1 MLLLSLLYFGAKSQG
16 NNSSA
21 SYKTL
26 ALSIPVEE
34 INPDSI
40 LSWFIRA
47 DQSMEIDRYD
57 SAEFW
62 LSRVGDRLAFKK
74 PGIFNYYYHTRQ
86 AEVLYYNDLLQL
98 GLQQTQ
104 RALQIAQQLN
114 DSLFLADAYNFL
126 GLFLLNLE
134 KLDEAE
140 GHLLTGLSYFEGL
153 QVREPLLALSKPY
166 HLHGNIGEVYT
177 KLKRFDKALYHF
189 KRSMEEAAKENQ
201 GRPQALALISS
212 GEVLFELN
220 HSDSAIEV
228 LFKGEQIAFENKDL
242 DVALF
247 GYGVLA
253 AVYANKGW
261 FQQAR
266 DIIAKGNLLKNSHPE
281 LNPFYTL
288 LYMRR
293 VVSALTYMRDYENV
307 SKMQQ
312 DIMALEQSVRRKNNL
327 MIESVL
333 SAGLKNEN
341 RLLQM
346 EIEKNRERQK
356 ENNIRTV
363 GLLVIMALMIL
374 TGLYY
379 RNSLQ
384 EKLKL
389 AAMREK
395 ISQNLHDDIGA
406 SISSLH
412 IYGSIA
418 QDTLEKHPAKANEL
432 IKKITEQSRVLM
444 ENMNDMVWSM
454 KSDDEAMSLGTRIK
468 NYGSELLT
476 AKEIHCTYD
485 IDEEVFK
492 RYKVY
497 EERKDILLIIK
508 EAMNNIAKYS
518 NATHASIIFKRQDH
532 NTCFLEIGDNGSGFD
547 PSCVQYG
554 NGIKNLKARVK
565 ALKGSL
571 SVTTAP
577 GEGVILKAILP
588 IP

>member
-1 MLLLSLLYFGAKSQG
+1 MIYYGVHGQS
-16 NNSSA
+16 NESSA

-40 LSWFIRA
+40 LGWFIRA

-57 SAEFW
+57 SAEYW
-62 LSRVGDRLAFKK
+62 LSKVGDRLAFKK

-104 RALQIAQQLN
+104 RALHIAQQLN

-126 GLFLLNLE
+126 GLFSLNLE
-134 KLDEAE
+134 KLEEAE
-140 GHLLTGLSYFEGL
+140 RFLLTGLSYFENL
-153 QVREPLLALSKPY
+153 QVRKPLLALSKPY

-177 KLKRFDKALYHF
+177 KLKRYEKALYHF
-189 KRSMEEAAKENQ
+189 SRSMQEAAKENQ
-201 GRPQALALISS
+201 LRPQALALISS

-220 HSDSAIEV
+220 QSDSAIEV
-228 LFKGEQIAFENKDL
+228 LSKGEQIAFENKDF

-253 AVYANKGW
+253 AVYANKGL
-261 FQQAR
+261 FKQAK
-266 DIIAKGNLLKNSHPE
+266 DIIAKGDFLKNSYPE

-288 LYMRR
+288 QYMRR
-293 VVSALTYMRDYENV
+293 VVSALKFMRDYEKV
-307 SKMQQ
+307 AIMQQ
-312 DIMALEQSVRRKNNL
+312 EIMMLEQNVRRKNNL
-327 MIESVL
+327 MIENVL

-346 EIEKNRERQK
+346 EIEKNREHQR
-356 ENNIRTV
+356 ENNIRTA
-363 GLLVIMALMIL
+363 GLLVIMGLMVL
-374 TGLYY
+374 VGLYY
-379 RNSLQ
+379 RNSLNQ
-384 EKLKL
+384 KLKL
-389 AAMREK
+389 AEMREK

-418 QDTLEKHPAKANEL
+418 QDTLDKHPAKANEL
-432 IKKITEQSRVLM
+432 IKKITEQSRSLM

-454 KSDDEAMSLGTRIK
+454 KSDDETMSLGTRIK

-476 AKEIHCTYD
+476 VKDIHCTYE
-485 IDEEVFK
+485 IDENVFK
-492 RYKVY
+492 RFKVY
-497 EERKDILLIIK
+497 DQRKNILLVIK

-518 NATHASIIFKRQDH
+518 TATKANIIFKKYDPLKIV
-532 NTCFLEIGDNGSGFD
+532 LEISDNGIGFD
-547 PSCVQYG
+547 PSSVQYG
-554 NGIKNLKARVK
+554 NGIKNLKARIK
-565 ALKGSL
+565 ELNGSL

-577 GEGVILKAILP
+577 GEGVILKAIFP